1 MKNIVSKLL
10 LASLLVSTI
19 GISNVEARN
28 YDTNTRTYYHNAKIK
43 DFPLYM
49 NGETKNTDYYKLV
62 VDGRTYLSLRDIATV
77 LGVEVRWDSNKRV
90 VYIEG
95 TPSQNSASNGGKK
108 YLNKST
114 VKSTEV
120 NVPIYINNV
129 RKYPNNLEL
138 IAEGRIY
145 LSIRDIA
152 DMIDIY
158 IGWDD
163 NTKSIYMSNNTDNS
177 FGSEVNNNTP
187 INNTPIYNA
196 PVNNLPTEN
205 APVNNTIVNVPI
217 NNTPVNNTPVKPQ
230 EDSKAKQQRELE
242 QLRQENSAQEM
253 LRLVNEFRAE
263 NGKKP
268 LELIPERDIQ
278 NYTDLRARELSTLFS
293 HTRPDG
299 SSVGDYSGLN
309 GLYLVGEN
317 NSAGRKTIYEAVE
330 SWKKSPGHRRN
341 MLNDDYTHMYS
352 GYDYNE
358 NSTYGH
364 YHIQLFGISLKD
376 RYKQPVYN
384 TPTKQQEEQIVNNQQ
399 EIENQQQ
406 QNEAQENERIR
417 RQEEL
422 ENLRNQNTPEEM
434 LRLVNEFREENGKK
448 PLELIP
454 GSDIQDYANL
464 RAQEISRVFSHT
476 RPDGSSGLS
485 VIMSSGGV
493 YAAGENITAGRT
505 TLYDAVESWKDS
517 SGHRDNMLNDRYT
530 HMYSGYYYDG
540 SSQYG
545 HYHVQIFVGLY

>member
-108 YLNKST
+108 YLN
-114 VKSTEV
+114 
-120 NVPIYINNV
+120 
-129 RKYPNNLEL
+129 
-138 IAEGRIY
+138 
-145 LSIRDIA
+145 
-152 DMIDIY
+152 
-158 IGWDD
+158 
-163 NTKSIYMSNNTDNS
+163 
-177 FGSEVNNNTP
+177 
-187 INNTPIYNA
+187 NNTPIYNA

-317 NSAGRKTIYEAVE
+317 ISAGRKTIYEAVE

-530 HMYSGYYYDG
+530 HMYSGYYYAIYKG
-540 SSQYG
+540 
-545 HYHVQIFVGLY
+545 VRNVNTFLIFFVRIFPFPTIYRQTKTRGCTYLYKANLLQWYRFQLKVKR